1 MKVIYFFIISLFL
14 FTSCGSLKKTTSHKA
29 HNTSV
34 SSNNKTNNIVSN
46 AKSYIGT
53 RYRYGGTTKKGMDC
67 SGLIYTAFNNNGIS
81 LQRTSFEMSKQG
93 KPIKRANT
101 KKGDLL
107 FFKTSKTGRS
117 INHVGLVTKVI
128 GNNIYFVHSTSSKGV
143 IESKLSTNYWNKAFK
158 FTKRVL

>member
-1 MKVIYFFIISLFL
+1 MKLICLFIISLFL
-14 FTSCGSLKKTTSHKA
+14 FTSCGSSKKARDYSSKTVVT
-29 HNTSV
+29 NT
-34 SSNNKTNNIVSN
+34 NKTNRIVTN

-53 RYRYGGTTKKGMDC
+53 KYRYGGITKKGMDC
-67 SGLIYTAFNNNGIS
+67 SGLVYTAFKNNNVSIP
-81 LQRTSFEMSKQG
+81 RTSFEMSRKG
-93 KPIKRANT
+93 TPVKRTGT

-128 GNNIYFVHSTSSKGV
+128 NKTIYFVHSSSSKGV
-143 IESKLSTNYWNKAFK
+143 IESNLNNSYWNKAYR